1 MQVDAG
7 DVVPSA
13 EDEPGLGDPPA
24 RAARAALALRAY
36 RRLGM
41 DAITVGERDLMLG
54 AVELRRLCDDA
65 KVPVVAANLVGGDGQ
80 LLFPAHRIVGSGE
93 DAVGV
98 FGVLDPRGASW
109 TPPAGVTVTDP
120 VAAARAAVRSL
131 RALGARVV
139 VGLLHVTGGIAHGR
153 EIAVASG
160 ADLVVLGHGGPA
172 ASPRIV
178 WPGVRG
184 THVGRVEVRFVGRG
198 IRRLRINCSPRRPT
212 CQSSPASACS
222 SAWPMVQSPTFAES
236 VRALSKAKGSRT
248 FGEDWTYATTSLCV
262 ACHPAQA
269 AQWQTTDHAHAFAT
283 LQRTGHGREPACLG
297 CHLTGFLLP
306 GGAQNLETATAQFAN
321 VGCEACHG
329 PSVAHV
335 LASDK
340 RKGTAR
346 AVDPAI
352 CLGCHTPDQNV
363 GPFVVADAMKE
374 VIGPGHGLP
383 PAPPR

>member
-1 MQVDAG
+1 
-7 DVVPSA
+7 
-13 EDEPGLGDPPA
+13 
-24 RAARAALALRAY
+24 
-36 RRLGM
+36 
-41 DAITVGERDLMLG
+41 
-54 AVELRRLCDDA
+54 LCDDA

-93 DAVGV
+93 DVVGV

-131 RALGARVV
+131 RGLGARVV

-198 IRRLRINCSPRRPT
+198 IRRLQDQLLATAPDVPEQPGVRLLLRLADGPVPS
-212 CQSSPASACS
+212 
-222 SAWPMVQSPTFAES
+222 TFAES

-306 GGAQNLETATAQFAN
+306 GGAQNLETATAQFAD

-340 RKGTAR
+340 HKGTAR

-383 PAPPR
+383 PTPPR